1 MIARLSAPAAGAA
14 AVNCASCPTGTSL
27 DDALDFAG
35 AVHDTVRA
43 NGSERLAAIVQ
54 SDQPVTVLV
63 LGGSMTLGHDASC
76 RSECFRKDDCE
87 CAWPKILANVLS
99 GRAQV
104 TSRAVGGSS
113 SKWALYNVASW
124 AQDALRADLVIVDYV
139 VNDAGSWDWGVYH
152 GEDDFVSVTEALIR
166 EIRSLPNAP
175 ALLVLHT
182 VPASSA
188 NCNLDLLRWQRP
200 LLLYYHVPV
209 LSYLRAISA
218 EFDGLGGHARME
230 WETAPSGAQRDKVR
244 DKVPRLQAQARWE
257 LSANRSAALN
267 GRLLRSWGHC
277 PHTYHPAKAVH
288 FAVAKL
294 IAKLWNRLGAVQL
307 QSQARRRE
315 AGGGVGGGIA
325 HGYPHVPW
333 LPPPLYGGGNPIC
346 RISDKGRP
354 MVSYHAD
361 DASRSSD
368 AARGESTSPISPH
381 LGNLTS
387 PREFGES
394 TSPISPHLGNLTS
407 PREFGESM
415 SPISLGTAWQ
425 LLEDV
430 PGKRGWIL
438 PVAPPA
444 ANSKAAL
451 EARAAHALR
460 FRMAFSDHP
469 TLAITSLSSY
479 GDMGSYLVC
488 IRLADQACSNT
499 PISSGCQ
506 EACSTPVATR
516 WAHRGSLLTTRVFL
530 RHRDMPSR
538 KQWGMNPTGTG
549 AQQQSSSS
557 LSATNILENVSALAE
572 YWVSI
577 RPAASSAGKLKIT
590 SAVSC

>member
-1 MIARLSAPAAGAA
+1 M
-14 AVNCASCPTGTSL
+14 
-27 DDALDFAG
+27 
-35 AVHDTVRA
+35 
-43 NGSERLAAIVQ
+43 
-54 SDQPVTVLV
+54 
-63 LGGSMTLGHDASC
+63 
-76 RSECFRKDDCE
+76 
-87 CAWPKILANVLS
+87 
-99 GRAQV
+99 
-104 TSRAVGGSS
+104 
-113 SKWALYNVASW
+113 
-124 AQDALRADLVIVDYV
+124 
-139 VNDAGSWDWGVYH
+139 
-152 GEDDFVSVTEALIR
+152 TEALIR

-200 LLLYYHVPV
+200 LLLYYYVPV
-209 LSYLRAISA
+209 LSYLRTISA

-230 WETAPSGAQRDKVR
+230 WETAPSGAQRDKV
-244 DKVPRLQAQARWE
+244 PRLQAQARWE

-267 GRLLRSWGHC
+267 ARLLRSWGHC

-361 DASRSSD
+361 DAIRSS
-368 AARGESTSPISPH
+368 AARGESTSPISTH
-381 LGNLTS
+381 LANLTS

-394 TSPISPHLGNLTS
+394 TSPISPH
-407 PREFGESM
+407 
-415 SPISLGTAWQ
+415 LGTAWQ

-516 WAHRGSLLTTRVFL
+516 WTHHGSLLTTRVFL

-538 KQWGMNPTGTG
+538 KQWGMNPTIPTGTG

-577 RPAASSAGKLKIT
+577 RPAASSTGKLKIT